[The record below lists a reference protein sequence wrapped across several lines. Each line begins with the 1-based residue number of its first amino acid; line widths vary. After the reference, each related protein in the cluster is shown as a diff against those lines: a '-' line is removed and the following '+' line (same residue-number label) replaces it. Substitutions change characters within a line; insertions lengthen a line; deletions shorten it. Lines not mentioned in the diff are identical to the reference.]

1 MDQPPSPSQRS
12 QDVRMEV
19 EEDRGPPPLSF
30 AMDSFLLDY
39 SHGQR
44 LEAQINNQDNHGAA
58 AAPNQQVQQP
68 QPGEAFLELND
79 LLQGAAVEVDLNEP
93 INLDDLGD
101 LDKNPDLVLPMNVI
115 EAAHANAEAMVDDII
130 EASSDSS
137 AEEMHNFIMPD
148 LNEAVHVEVFIPLG
162 EDGHLQINPDEFPE
176 DQLMDG
182 DDIVQD
188 LELVHEAQ
196 GASPDVAQEHE
207 VMLQDMQVDA
217 AHDPE
222 VVLQDMQGNEV
233 ITMVEDSF
241 SAEFHAEDQPLGDPE
256 PSSPTTPS
264 SEVDLRDVSPST
276 GPWAAALLAKA
287 GKLKLSEEDPA
298 LRRSIRQK
306 GQKKGYRHKSC
317 LDKHCVACESKPPT
331 ISPLVIKNL
340 GASFCDIDPAKLT
353 DQALSK
359 KKKAVAPMGKKPAPK
374 KNSRDKDDVAKDKAA
389 AAKKKAKK

>member
-1 MDQPPSPSQRS
+1 MMNPGTFEWAKKFLTSPVWATLATASS
-12 QDVRMEV
+12 NT
-19 EEDRGPPPLSF
+19 LSF
-30 AMDSFLLDY
+30 S
-39 SHGQR
+39 
-44 LEAQINNQDNHGAA
+44 
-58 AAPNQQVQQP
+58 
-68 QPGEAFLELND
+68 
-79 LLQGAAVEVDLNEP
+79 
-93 INLDDLGD
+93 
-101 LDKNPDLVLPMNVI
+101 LPKACPVT
-115 EAAHANAEAMVDDII
+115 
-130 EASSDSS
+130 SSPTC
-137 AEEMHNFIMPD
+137 FI
-148 LNEAVHVEVFIPLG
+148 G
-162 EDGHLQINPDEFPE
+162 
-176 DQLMDG
+176 
-182 DDIVQD
+182 
-188 LELVHEAQ
+188 
-196 GASPDVAQEHE
+196 
-207 VMLQDMQVDA
+207 
-217 AHDPE
+217 
-222 VVLQDMQGNEV
+222 QGNEV